1 MVLPDGF
8 SIPPLPVL
16 LVLFVALAIV
26 GGALYRRKPP
36 VTRHL
41 VVAFAPWM
49 VVGSSLYVLYQIE
62 GLPSAIA
69 PLFSSPTVYGS
80 TFIIAGAIWAVSADR
95 PADEWSLRST
105 PGILAATGQL
115 GIVLVAGTTLA
126 IGGSEGGLMLFWP
139 AVGLLITC
147 ILAALV
153 WAGIRVGLPDIATTT
168 GSAGALVV
176 FGHTLDGVST
186 AVGIDALG
194 FGEQTPLS
202 RAIIEFAAALPTAD
216 LFGTVWL
223 FVLVKVA
230 LATVVVAFLAE
241 TVRESPRE
249 GYLLLALIAAVGLGP
264 GAHNLLLFT
273 VLG

>member
-8 SIPPLPVL
+8 SIPPLPFVL
-16 LVLFVALAIV
+16 ALFVSLAVV
-26 GGALYRRKPP
+26 GGALYRRNPP
-36 VTRHL
+36 VTRRL

-80 TFIIAGAIWAVSADR
+80 TFVIAGAIWAVSSR
-95 PADEWSLRST
+95 LPADDWALRSA
-105 PGILAATGQL
+105 PGILAATGLL
-115 GIVLVAGTTLA
+115 GIFLVAGATLA
-126 IGGSEGGLMLFWP
+126 VGAQSGLMLFWP
-139 AVGLLITC
+139 AIGLLIAVL
-147 ILAALV
+147 LAALV
-153 WAGIRVGLPDIATTT
+153 WAGIRTGLPDIAATT

-202 RAIIEFAAALPTAD
+202 RAIIEFAAALPTAEV
-216 LFGTVWL
+216 LGTVWL
-223 FVLVKVA
+223 FVLVKIA